1 MHKKTARKKI
11 CAGILL
17 LFLTVRQVLAS
28 DMELG
33 GFDIQMG
40 VEGEDDFFWETDNGN
55 STDHSQMNGGGNAGD
70 NQDGAGTDK
79 GNDKGNM
86 ESDHNRENT
95 GLDTGNSQENTGL
108 DTGNSQGN
116 TGLDTGNSQGGIS
129 QDAGNNKGSTGLD
142 TGSNQGGTSQD
153 AGSNKGSTGLDIGS
167 SQGSNTLEDGSNQG
181 STSLD
186 VGSNKGST
194 SLDVGSNKGGT
205 GMDIGSNK
213 GSTGL
218 DAGSS
223 GSTGKYK
230 RIQRTTIVSPK
241 KDTATSKSIVMEKQ
255 RSFSDSPTKGAAN
268 DKQISTEKK
277 KTTVQTS
284 SANTSESAA
293 GREEA
298 DDLQTEQ
305 VSENQTKEL
314 IVWKMEYESAGG
326 KEAPRIQVQSCE
338 GVHIL
343 SMRWNHAEVSWYWK
357 DGEIWPVFVPE
368 KGNYTLEMLAVCE
381 KGDYVKF
388 CLSE

>member
-11 CAGILL
+11 CEGILL

-40 VEGEDDFFWETDNGN
+40 VGGEDDFFWETDNGN

-70 NQDGAGTDK
+70 NQDVAGTDK

-86 ESDHNRENT
+86 ESDHNRENTGLDTGNSQENT

-186 VGSNKGST
+186 VGSNKG
-194 SLDVGSNKGGT
+194 GT
-205 GMDIGSNK
+205 GMDK

-314 IVWKMEYESAGG
+314 IVWQMEYESAGG

-343 SMRWNHAEVSWYWK
+343 SLRWNHAEVSWYWK